1 LHGQGKTDVRLAC
14 VTAELVKAKGSR
26 QRSSVSCAAPEEPV
40 LARQGA
46 RAGMALLQR
55 VAQPPAWPGG
65 PPDIRALIRQF
76 EPLRLPAA
84 APPPADWTELPRDIM
99 RLVVAALPAQD
110 VQAALLACREWHR
123 GFSSGLT
130 AMRPRVFMV
139 DRLASRRARA
149 PPPPPAVGPPAS

>member
-1 LHGQGKTDVRLAC
+1 
-14 VTAELVKAKGSR
+14 
-26 QRSSVSCAAPEEPV
+26 
-40 LARQGA
+40 
-46 RAGMALLQR
+46 MALLQPG
-55 VAQPPAWPGG
+55 AQPPAWPGG

-84 APPPADWTELPRDIM
+84 AASPPPADWTELPRDIM
-99 RLVVAALPAQD
+99 CLVVAALPAQD

-149 PPPPPAVGPPAS
+149 PSLPAGRGLPMFQEYHMDGAPSV

>member
-1 LHGQGKTDVRLAC
+1 M
-14 VTAELVKAKGSR
+14 
-26 QRSSVSCAAPEEPV
+26 SCAAPEEPV
-40 LARQGA
+40 LVRQGA
-46 RAGMALLQR
+46 RAGMALLQPG
-55 VAQPPAWPGG
+55 AQPPAWPGG

-84 APPPADWTELPRDIM
+84 AASPPPADWTELPRDIM

-149 PPPPPAVGPPAS
+149 PSLPAGRGLPMFQEYHMDGAPSV